1 VKRLYGLLAEFR
13 TTEELVEA
21 ARRARAAGY
30 RRIEAYAPFPVEGLV
45 EAVGSYKDPISLIT
59 LIGGVVGGVGGYFM
73 QWYSAVIAYP
83 LNLGGRPYHSW
94 PSFIPVTFELTVLG
108 AALFAV
114 IGMLALNGLPRLY
127 HPLFNVA
134 EFGLAT
140 RNRFFLCLRRTDP
153 RYESEETRQFLTS
166 LEPLTVTEVPE

>member
-1 VKRLYGLLAEFR
+1 MKPVYGLLAEFK
-13 TTEELVEA
+13 TPEELLEA

-45 EAVGSYKDPISLIT
+45 EAVGSYKDHMPLIT
-59 LIGGVVGGVGGYFM
+59 LIGGVLGGGGGYFM

-83 LNLGGRPYHSW
+83 INLGGRPYHSW

-114 IGMLALNGLPRLY
+114 IGMLALNGLPKLY

-134 EFGLAT
+134 DFGLAA

-153 RYESEETRQFLTS
+153 RYEPEETRQFLVS
-166 LEPLTVTEVPE
+166 LGPLAVTEVPA